1 MVTMKV
7 KDFLAQVA
15 GLDPDTDIYVALS
28 MKSMK
33 EYSLL
38 KVVLNSTEEKKI
50 LFLMA
55 ERPEDDNNS

>member
-1 MVTMKV
+1 MTTMKV
-7 KDFLAQVA
+7 KDFLAQVS

-33 EYSLL
+33 EYALL
-38 KVVLNSTEEKKI
+38 RPVLNSTEEKKI

-55 ERPEDDNNS
+55 ERLES